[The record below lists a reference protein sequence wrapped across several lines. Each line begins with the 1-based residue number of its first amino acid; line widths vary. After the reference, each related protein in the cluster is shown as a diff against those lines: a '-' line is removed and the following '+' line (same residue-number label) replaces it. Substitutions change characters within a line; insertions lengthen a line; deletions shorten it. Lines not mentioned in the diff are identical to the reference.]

1 MLYAVIMAGGSGTR
15 LWPESRRDRPKQL
28 LKIQPGRTMI
38 QATVDRLGGLVPP
51 ARVLIA
57 TTGRLAGKIHEQL
70 SQLPRES
77 MLAEPCPRNTAPC
90 IALAAIRIMREDAE
104 ATMAVM
110 PADHVIRPEEAFQ
123 DAIRFAEALVEER
136 PGRLVTF
143 GIRSTYAAESFGYIE
158 RGEPVESA
166 ASALFDN
173 PPAAFGVKQFHEKPS
188 AEVAKRYLAAG
199 TFDWNAGIFLWKART
214 IWDALA
220 RYEPAMFQHLE
231 RIADAADTPE
241 FPEVLEREF
250 AQIEGE
256 SIDYAVMERAPE
268 VVVIE
273 APFAWDDV
281 GSWRSLERLREPDE
295 KGNLLDAAR
304 HLTIDVEG
312 TIVRADDP
320 DHVVALMGVKDLI
333 VVVTP
338 DATLIANKKDEE
350 SIRQV
355 IQELKDRGWEEY
367 L

>member
-28 LKIQPGRTMI
+28 LNIQPDRTMI

-51 ARVLIA
+51 EQVLIA
-57 TTGRLAGKIHEQL
+57 TTDRLAPEVQEQL

-90 IALAAIRIMREDAE
+90 IALAAIRIMRENPE
-104 ATMAVM
+104 AAMVVM
-110 PADHVIRPEEAFQ
+110 PADHVIHPENAFQ
-123 DAIRFAEALVEER
+123 NAIRFAEALVEER
-136 PGRLVTF
+136 PQRLVTF
-143 GIRSTYAAESFGYIE
+143 GIRPTYAAESFGYIE

-166 ASALFDN
+166 AASFDD
-173 PPAAFGVKQFHEKPS
+173 PPAAFAVKQFHEKPS
-188 AEVAKRYLAAG
+188 ADVADRYLAAG

-220 RYEPAMFQHLE
+220 QYEPVMFQHLK
-231 RIADAADTPE
+231 RIADAVDKPH
-241 FPEVLEREF
+241 FPEVLKREF
-250 AQIEGE
+250 ADIEGK

-273 APFAWDDV
+273 APFEWDDV
-281 GSWRSLERLREPDE
+281 GSWRSLERLRKPDE
-295 KGNLLDAAR
+295 KGNLIDAAK
-304 HLTIDVEG
+304 HVAIDVEG

-320 DHVVALMGVKDLI
+320 EHVVALMGVKDLI
-333 VVVTP
+333 VIVTP
-338 DATLIANKKDEE
+338 DATLVANKEDEE

-355 IQELKDRGWEEY
+355 IQQLKDRGWEEY